1 MRQLHPRAP
10 KSYFI
15 KPSNFFGQKVPPGGG
30 KPQLH
35 SNEIDIDN
43 KVAEER
49 HDHYYAK
56 HPPRPH
62 WKKPPPA
69 RYILGLV
76 HTVTPCGLSMIEQPD
91 PLLICT

>member
-69 RYILGLV
+69 RYIGISCHVNFIGRLGSNGFQLK
-76 HTVTPCGLSMIEQPD
+76 
-91 PLLICT
+91 